1 MQYSTKR
8 IDKALE
14 SGELKKKIA
23 TQQELVTVNL
33 EWLKEAIQRH
43 RHERLIRTYLNLQG
57 NYSSI
62 ADGLLS
68 VEGDI
73 YEAKRYYELAAQAS
87 AQAYQLV
94 RAGFSH
100 QMREGAGPYNFKK
113 NNINYTKAAILAN
126 DSQLAL
132 LIAGEDTVEGLLVK
146 EEYERVQRMLP
157 QDISPIRD
165 ELNLCCWAIAHQEQ
179 ATFDKA
185 LQERI
190 KVLRRQ
196 SGSSVTI
203 LDSWSLALIQL
214 ARRRGMTCNL
224 KVIELPWQRLD
235 DVPVNK
241 EGLELPFTAELQEI
255 IQNKGK

>member
-1 MQYSTKR
+1 M
-8 IDKALE
+8 
-14 SGELKKKIA
+14 
-23 TQQELVTVNL
+23 
-33 EWLKEAIQRH
+33 
-43 RHERLIRTYLNLQG
+43 
-57 NYSSI
+57 
-62 ADGLLS
+62 
-68 VEGDI
+68 
-73 YEAKRYYELAAQAS
+73 
-87 AQAYQLV
+87 
-94 RAGFSH
+94 
-100 QMREGAGPYNFKK
+100 
-113 NNINYTKAAILAN
+113 AN

-157 QDISPIRD
+157 QDISAIRD
-165 ELNLCCWAIAHQEQ
+165 ELNLCCWAIVHQEQ

-203 LDSWSLALIQL
+203 LDSWGLALIQL
-214 ARRRGMTCNL
+214 ARRRGMTCKL

-235 DVPVNK
+235 DTPVNK